1 MDAGAGEKLTKAVG
15 LINLL
20 YRKLLFGHGCTQII
34 RINQKENNYG
44 VYLCTSAKICVLIN
58 LFHCQRTADAGV
70 RMMDD
75 ILPKNGRESW
85 KNYP

>member
-20 YRKLLFGHGCTQII
+20 YRKLPFGHGCTQII

-44 VYLCTSAKICVLIN
+44 VISVHICEDLRPN
-58 LFHCQRTADAGV
+58 
-70 RMMDD
+70 
-75 ILPKNGRESW
+75 
-85 KNYP
+85 